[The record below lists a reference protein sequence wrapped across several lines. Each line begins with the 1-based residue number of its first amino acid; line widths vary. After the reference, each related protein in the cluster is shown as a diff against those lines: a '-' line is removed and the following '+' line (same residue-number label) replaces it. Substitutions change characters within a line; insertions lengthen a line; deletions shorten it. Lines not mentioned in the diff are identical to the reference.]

1 MRDFYV
7 LKLNQENTKLLFG
20 FLGFLKKELKGLKLV
35 MELSP
40 GSATSISQGLVLQAC
55 KYS

>member
-1 MRDFYV
+1 MRDFNV
-7 LKLNQENTKLLFG
+7 LKLKQENTKLLFG

-40 GSATSISQGLVLQAC
+40 GSATSNSQGLILQAC